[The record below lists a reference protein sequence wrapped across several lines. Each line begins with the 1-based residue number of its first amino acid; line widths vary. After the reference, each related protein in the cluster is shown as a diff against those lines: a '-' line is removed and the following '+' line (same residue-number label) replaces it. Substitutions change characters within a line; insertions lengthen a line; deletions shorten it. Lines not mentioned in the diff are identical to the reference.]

1 MLRTNKKTADGVENA
16 QSVNFWIQFR
26 YQVIL
31 KYVAIKTTEAIQN
44 ISQMAR
50 CLSSISPKLC

>member
-1 MLRTNKKTADGVENA
+1 MLQTNQKPADGVENA

-50 CLSSISPKLC
+50 RLSLMSPKLC